1 MSKTKTYIPVLLT
14 VGCVIAA
21 SVMIRRRE
29 QEVSLINSDWDMRGN
44 ERLPRGYR
52 NNNPL
57 NIRYSAYNA
66 WKGKV
71 LLNDDVNHTF
81 EQFVTMAY
89 GYRAALYLLR
99 KYIRK
104 GATTIGAIISRWAPE
119 NENNTQAYIKHVCE
133 FVTDLGTPVNAET
146 VVSQDDADLLCKMA
160 YAMSIIENGVT
171 DETRAAGL
179 PNMNIIK
186 EAWGLL

>member
-1 MSKTKTYIPVLLT
+1 MSKKNPYIPVLLT
-14 VGCVIAA
+14 IGCVTAA
-21 SVMIRRRE
+21 WVLIRK
-29 QEVSLINSDWDMRGN
+29 QETEESLLNNDRDMRGN
-44 ERLPRGYR
+44 TKLPRGYR

-57 NIRYSAYNA
+57 NIRYNLFNA

-71 LLNDDVNHTF
+71 LINEDKNATF

-99 KYIRK
+99 KYIRQ
-104 GATTIGAIISRWAPE
+104 GANSIAAIISRWAPE
-119 NENNTQAYIKHVCE
+119 NENNTQAYIQHVCE
-133 FVTDLGTPVNAET
+133 FVTDLGTPVNAGT
-146 VVSQDDADLLCKMA
+146 IVRADDKDLLCKMA

-179 PNMNIIK
+179 PDMSII
-186 EAWGLL
+186 EQGWDLL